1 MRKWSANNSMRAPM
15 PSKNKQSYTFG
26 KAPFNYVIGGKTHI
40 RKLMQQEVQ
49 GEEDGPNAVNEK

>member
-1 MRKWSANNSMRAPM
+1 M

-26 KAPFNYVIGGKTHI
+26 RRNFSFIVIGGKTHI

-49 GEEDGPNAVNEK
+49 DEEDGPTAVNEK